1 MRGVEV
7 AWFREKRQRIEKNKS
22 GKDTVLAIGWSLL
35 SYMKVEGQVEAKLQ
49 RVKWQRGVC
58 E

>member
-1 MRGVEV
+1 MEV